1 MDLRKKT
8 EEKKSMFAQVFLD
21 KEAKLS
27 KKQWHYKLLKY
38 TLGEKMIPTQN
49 FCPYFWLTLFC
60 MAAVSFVFIAKT
72 ILSILDYCLRKTCSF
87 FSALNKLMIKY
98 VAEPLENINI
108 EAFAKKYDKL
118 YMGYLYYYYRH
129 NEVYEKNSKISKI
142 ISKDDIENNRKYF
155 STYEEKFAKWKELN
169 PNWEITIKEYEEKL
183 SLELKKRNEY
193 YASIRE
199 KQKLAEIKRN
209 ERKAL
214 QAKRDIKIKNAMMTF
229 GKWFGII
236 ILVPTA
242 FTILFYFCKYVYI
255 FIKFIAS
262 SIISVPTTH
271 WLSALKFL
279 GYAILIVIGIII
291 LFIVLKSII
300 TFIASKL
307 SKLDFEIEI
316 KQDSKFIKCL
326 RFILT
331 VLYYVFCY
339 PFIKAYNF
347 LKMIFSGLFDGLRFF
362 MIFFVNWKSNNCPGI
377 IWEED
382 ETKK

>member
-1 MDLRKKT
+1 MDLKKKT
-8 EEKKSMFAQVFLD
+8 EEQKSMFAQIFLD

-38 TLGEKMIPTQN
+38 TLGENMIPTQN

-72 ILSILDYCLRKTCSF
+72 ILSILDYCLRKIVSF
-87 FSALNKLMIKY
+87 FSGLNKLMIKY
-98 VAEPLENINI
+98 VAEPLEKINI
-108 EAFAKKYDKL
+108 DAFAKKYDKL
-118 YMGYLYYYYRH
+118 YMGYLYYYYMH
-129 NEVYEKNSKISKI
+129 NDIYDKKSKTAKI
-142 ISKDDIENNRKYF
+142 ISKDDLEHNRKYL

-183 SLELKKRNEY
+183 ALELKKRNEY

-199 KQKLAEIKRN
+199 KQRLAEIKRN

-255 FIKFIAS
+255 FIRFIS
-262 SIISVPTTH
+262 LKLISIPSNEWIG
-271 WLSALKFL
+271 LSKFL
-279 GYAILIVIGIII
+279 GYFVLIVIGIII
-291 LFIVLKSII
+291 AIIILKSII
-300 TFIASKL
+300 TFIASKI
-307 SKLDFEIEI
+307 SKIEFEIEI
-316 KQDSKFIKCL
+316 KHDSKFIKCL

-331 VLYYVFCY
+331 ILYYVFCY
-339 PFIKAYNF
+339 PFIKAF
-347 LKMIFSGLFDGLRFF
+347 HFIKMIFGGLFDGLRFF